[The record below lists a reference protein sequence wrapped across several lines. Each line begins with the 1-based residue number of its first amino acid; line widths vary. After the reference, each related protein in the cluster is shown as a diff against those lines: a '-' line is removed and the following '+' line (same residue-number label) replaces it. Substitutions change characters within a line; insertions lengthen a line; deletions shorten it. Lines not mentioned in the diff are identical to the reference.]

1 MIKISTS
8 ILSSNNR
15 IECTQKLNET
25 TNDYLHID
33 VMDGIFVPNTQFT
46 IAEINNLKNIS
57 KSKADIHLMVEDP
70 NLYIDK
76 IENKNINNI
85 TFHLEVNQNIDNII
99 NKIKSLNC
107 KVGIAI
113 KPKTDINRIVPYLD
127 KIDTVLVMSVEPGF
141 GGQKFIPESLN
152 RLKKIKE
159 LKPTITVEVDGGVN
173 NENIKEIK
181 KYADIAVV
189 GVYITNSNNYQ
200 EAINNLKN

>member
-46 IAEINNLKNIS
+46 ITEINNLKNIS